1 LLAGGIDLI
10 GYSSRMKT
18 TSPTTPEYSQ
28 MTSRQQGRLLFAQ
41 GLSVSEIA
49 EQFGEPRS
57 TVESWKQRDKWK
69 LADIYDDVTLALRG
83 RLLLVI
89 GKDGKS
95 NADYK
100 ELDALFRQLE
110 RTARI
115 ERYRHGGTESDL
127 NPKLLE
133 RNATARKKKL
143 KNEISQDDLDK
154 MEKAF
159 RNKLFAYQ
167 KEWVDSV
174 EQSRIWALL
183 KSRQIGATNTFAE
196 WAIIDGLKTGK
207 NKIFMSASKA
217 QAYQFVEYIKGF
229 VLEHTDIELVG
240 DPLVINGPNGQFT
253 IYYLGTNALTAQGRH
268 GDTLMDEFMWIRNFA
283 TFKKVAS
290 GMASQKQYRQIYL
303 STPSSIL
310 HESYQFWAGKDG
322 KRKLALEIDI
332 SKAAL
337 KRPTTCADGRTR
349 QIVTLDDAEAAGCNL
364 FERDQLMLEYSD
376 DEFENLFNCEFVDD
390 SGSYFPFTI
399 LEPNMVDSW
408 QVWRDFKPFG
418 SRPYDGPVW
427 VGYDP
432 SFTGD
437 NAALAVIAPPQ
448 LPTQPYRV
456 LEHIHFKHLP
466 PHVQAQHIEK
476 VCGRYNVEYMAID
489 NTGNGMSV
497 AEHVVKFY
505 PQLVRLNYN
514 IEIKTRMALRAKEL
528 LTRRRLQFD
537 AGSQDVAKSFISIKK
552 ALTGSGGQ
560 MTLIASRSMET
571 GHADKAWAI
580 MNALERAPMTDS
592 TNPSSNGAH
601 RARIRVF
608 K

>member
-1 LLAGGIDLI
+1 MDKIPDTPDYTQLA
-10 GYSSRMKT
+10 
-18 TSPTTPEYSQ
+18 P
-28 MTSRQQGRLLFAQ
+28 RQQGRMLYAQ
-41 GLSVSEIA
+41 GFSVTEITKMLDI
-49 EQFGEPRS
+49 PRS

-69 LADIYDDVTLALRG
+69 LADIYDDVTTALRG
-83 RLLLVI
+83 RLLIVI
-89 GKDGKS
+89 GKDKKS

-100 ELDALFRQLE
+100 ELDTLFRQLE

-133 RNATARKKKL
+133 RNLSARKKKL
-143 KNEISQDDLDK
+143 KNQISEEHLDK
-154 MEKAF
+154 LEKAF
-159 RNKLFAYQ
+159 RQKLFAYQ
-167 KEWVDSV
+167 REWVDSV

-196 WAIIDGLKTGK
+196 WAFIDGLKTGK

-229 VLEHTDIELVG
+229 VLEHTDIELIG
-240 DPLVINGPNGQFT
+240 DPLVINGPNGQFS

-268 GDTLMDEFMWIRNFA
+268 GDTIMDEFMWIRNFA

-290 GMASQKQYRQIYL
+290 GMASQEKYRQIYL

-310 HESYQFWAGKDG
+310 HESYAFWAGKDG
-322 KRKLALEIDI
+322 KRKLALEIDV
-332 SKAAL
+332 SKSAL
-337 KRPTTCADGRTR
+337 KRPTPCADGRTR

-364 FERDQLMLEYSD
+364 FNREQLMLEYSD
-376 DEFENLFNCEFVDD
+376 DEFSNLFDCEFVDD
-390 SGSYFPFTI
+390 SGSYFPLSI

-408 QVWRDFKPFG
+408 QVWKDYKPFG
-418 SRPYDGPVW
+418 SKPYDGPVW

-437 NAALAVIAPPQ
+437 NAALAVIAPPSK
-448 LPTQPYRV
+448 PMQPYRL
-456 LEHIHFKHLP
+456 LERIQFKNLP

-476 VCGRYNVEYMAID
+476 VCGRYNVEYLAID

-505 PQLVRLNYN
+505 PSLVRLNYN
-514 IEIKTRMALRAKEL
+514 IEVKTRMALRAKEL

-537 AGSQDVAKSFISIKK
+537 AGSQDVAKSFLSIKK

-560 MTLIASRSMET
+560 MTLIASRSAET
-571 GHADKAWAI
+571 GHADVAWAI
-580 MNALERAPMTDS
+580 MNALERAPIVDS
-592 TNPSSNGAH
+592 TDTTTQGAS
-601 RARIRVF
+601 RSRIRVF

>member
-1 LLAGGIDLI
+1 MDKIPNTPDYSNLA
-10 GYSSRMKT
+10 
-18 TSPTTPEYSQ
+18 P
-28 MTSRQQGRLLFAQ
+28 RQQGRMLYAQ
-41 GLSVSEIA
+41 GFTVTEITNML
-49 EQFGEPRS
+49 QLPRP

-69 LADIYDDVTLALRG
+69 LADIYDDVTTALRA
-83 RLLLVI
+83 RLLIVI
-89 GKDGKS
+89 GKDKKS

-100 ELDALFRQLE
+100 ELDTLFRQLE

-133 RNATARKKKL
+133 RNLSARKKKL
-143 KNEISQDDLDK
+143 KNQITEEHLDK
-154 MEKAF
+154 LEKAF
-159 RNKLFAYQ
+159 REKLFAYQ

-174 EQSRIWALL
+174 EESRIWALL

-196 WAIIDGLKTGK
+196 WAFIDGLKTGK

-229 VLEHTDIELVG
+229 VLEHTDIELIG
-240 DPLVINGPNGQFT
+240 DPLVINGPNGQFS

-268 GDTLMDEFMWIRNFA
+268 GDTIMDEFMWIRNFA

-310 HESYQFWAGKDG
+310 HESYAFWAGKDG
-322 KRKLALEIDI
+322 KRKLALEIDV

-337 KRPTTCADGRTR
+337 KRPTPCADGRTR
-349 QIVTLDDAEAAGCNL
+349 QIVTLDDAEAAGCDL
-364 FERDQLMLEYSD
+364 FDRDQLAQEYSD
-376 DEFENLFNCEFVDD
+376 DEFSNLFDCEFVDD
-390 SGSYFPFTI
+390 SGSYFPLGI
-399 LEPNMVDSW
+399 IEPNMVDSW
-408 QVWRDFKPFG
+408 QVWKDYKPFG
-418 SRPYDGPVW
+418 SKPYDGPVW

-437 NAALAVIAPPQ
+437 NAALAVIAPPSK
-448 LPTQPYRV
+448 PMQPYRL
-456 LEHIHFKHLP
+456 LERVQFKNLP

-476 VCGRYNVEYMAID
+476 VCARYNVEYLAID

-505 PQLVRLNYN
+505 PSLVRLNYN
-514 IEIKTRMALRAKEL
+514 IEVKTRMALRAKEL
-528 LTRRRLQFD
+528 LIRRRLQFD
-537 AGSQDVAKSFISIKK
+537 AGSLDVAKSFLSIKK

-560 MTLIASRSMET
+560 MTLIAGRSAET
-571 GHADKAWAI
+571 GHADVAWAI
-580 MNALERAPMTDS
+580 MNALERAPIVDS
-592 TNPSSNGAH
+592 TDTTTQGAS
-601 RARIRVF
+601 RSRIRVF

>member
-1 LLAGGIDLI
+1 MDKIPNTPDYSKLA
-10 GYSSRMKT
+10 
-18 TSPTTPEYSQ
+18 P
-28 MTSRQQGRLLFAQ
+28 RQQGRMLYAQ
-41 GLSVSEIA
+41 GFTVTEITNML
-49 EQFGEPRS
+49 QLPRP

-69 LADIYDDVTLALRG
+69 LADIYDDVTTALRA
-83 RLLLVI
+83 RLLIVI
-89 GKDGKS
+89 GKDKKS

-100 ELDALFRQLE
+100 ELDTLFRQLE

-133 RNATARKKKL
+133 RNLSARKKKL
-143 KNEISQDDLDK
+143 KNQITEEHLDK
-154 MEKAF
+154 LEKAF
-159 RNKLFAYQ
+159 RQKLFAYQ
-167 KEWVDSV
+167 REWVDSV

-196 WAIIDGLKTGK
+196 WAFIDGLKTGK

-229 VLEHTDIELVG
+229 VLEHTDIELIG
-240 DPLVINGPNGQFT
+240 DPLVINGPNGQFS

-268 GDTLMDEFMWIRNFA
+268 GDTIMDEFMWIRNFA

-290 GMASQKQYRQIYL
+290 GMASQEKYRQIYL

-310 HESYQFWAGKDG
+310 HESYAFWAGKDG
-322 KRKLALEIDI
+322 KRKLALEIDV

-337 KRPTTCADGRTR
+337 KRPTPCADGRTR
-349 QIVTLDDAEAAGCNL
+349 QIVTLDDAEAAGCDL
-364 FERDQLMLEYSD
+364 FNREQLMLEYSD
-376 DEFENLFNCEFVDD
+376 DEFSNLFDCEFVDD
-390 SGSYFPFTI
+390 SGSYFPLSI

-408 QVWRDFKPFG
+408 QVWKDYKPFG
-418 SRPYDGPVW
+418 SKPYDGPVW

-437 NAALAVIAPPQ
+437 NAALAVIAPPSK
-448 LPTQPYRV
+448 PMQPYRL
-456 LEHIHFKHLP
+456 LERIQFKNLP

-476 VCGRYNVEYMAID
+476 VCGRYNVEYLAID

-505 PQLVRLNYN
+505 PSLVRLNYN
-514 IEIKTRMALRAKEL
+514 IEVKTRMALRAKEL

-537 AGSQDVAKSFISIKK
+537 AGSQDVAKSFLSIKK

-560 MTLIASRSMET
+560 MTLIASRSAET
-571 GHADKAWAI
+571 GHADVAWAI
-580 MNALERAPMTDS
+580 MNALERAPIVDS
-592 TNPSSNGAH
+592 TDTTTQGAS
-601 RARIRVF
+601 RSRIRVF

>member
-1 LLAGGIDLI
+1 MDKIPNTPDYSNLA
-10 GYSSRMKT
+10 
-18 TSPTTPEYSQ
+18 P
-28 MTSRQQGRLLFAQ
+28 RQQGRMLYAQ
-41 GLSVSEIA
+41 GFTVTEITNML
-49 EQFGEPRS
+49 QLPRP

-69 LADIYDDVTLALRG
+69 LADIYDDVTTALRA
-83 RLLLVI
+83 RLLIVI
-89 GKDGKS
+89 GKDKKS

-100 ELDALFRQLE
+100 ELDTLFRQLE

-133 RNATARKKKL
+133 RNLSARKKKL
-143 KNEISQDDLDK
+143 KNQITEEHLDK
-154 MEKAF
+154 LEKAF
-159 RNKLFAYQ
+159 REKLFAYQ

-174 EQSRIWALL
+174 EESRIWALL

-196 WAIIDGLKTGK
+196 WAFIDGLKTGK

-229 VLEHTDIELVG
+229 VLEHTDIELIG
-240 DPLVINGPNGQFT
+240 DPLVINGPNGQFS

-268 GDTLMDEFMWIRNFA
+268 GDTIMDEFMWIRNFA

-290 GMASQKQYRQIYL
+290 GMASQEKYRQIYL

-310 HESYQFWAGKDG
+310 HESYAFWAGKDG
-322 KRKLALEIDI
+322 KRKLALEIDV
-332 SKAAL
+332 SKSAL
-337 KRPTTCADGRTR
+337 KRPTPCADGRTR
-349 QIVTLDDAEAAGCNL
+349 QIVTLDDAEAAGCDL
-364 FERDQLMLEYSD
+364 FNREQLMLEYSD
-376 DEFENLFNCEFVDD
+376 DEFSNLFDCEFVDD
-390 SGSYFPFTI
+390 SGSYFPLSI

-408 QVWRDFKPFG
+408 QVWKDYKPFG
-418 SRPYDGPVW
+418 SKPYDGPVW

-437 NAALAVIAPPQ
+437 NAALAVIAPPSK
-448 LPTQPYRV
+448 PMQPYRL
-456 LEHIHFKHLP
+456 LERIQFKNLP

-476 VCGRYNVEYMAID
+476 VCGRYNVDYLAID

-497 AEHVVKFY
+497 AEHVAKFY
-505 PQLVRLNYN
+505 PSLVRLNYN
-514 IEIKTRMALRAKEL
+514 IELKTRMALRAKEL

-537 AGSQDVAKSFISIKK
+537 AGSQDVAKSFLSIKK
-552 ALTGSGGQ
+552 ALTGCGGQ
-560 MTLIASRSMET
+560 MTLIAGRSAET
-571 GHADKAWAI
+571 GHADVAWAI
-580 MNALERAPMTDS
+580 MNALERAPIVDS
-592 TNPSSNGAH
+592 TDTTTQGAS
-601 RARIRVF
+601 RSRIRVF

>member
-1 LLAGGIDLI
+1 MNKTIDL
-10 GYSSRMKT
+10 
-18 TSPTTPEYSQ
+18 TPDYSQ
-28 MTSRQQGRLLFAQ
+28 LAPRQQGRMLFAQ
-41 GLSVSEIA
+41 GFSVTEIA
-49 EQFGEPRS
+49 ALLSATRS
-57 TVESWKQRDKWK
+57 TVESWRNRDKWK
-69 LADIYDDVTLALRG
+69 LADIYDDVTMGLRA

-89 GKDGKS
+89 GKDQKS

-133 RNATARKKKL
+133 RNASARKKKL
-143 KNEISQDDLDK
+143 KNQIDDEQLAAL
-154 MEKAF
+154 EKAF
-159 RNKLFAYQ
+159 RDKLFAYQ

-174 EQSRIWALL
+174 ERSRVWVLL
-183 KSRQIGATNTFAE
+183 KSRQIGATHMFAL
-196 WAIIDGLKTGK
+196 WAILDGLKTGK

-217 QAYQFVEYIKGF
+217 QAYQFIEYIKGF

-240 DPLVINGPNGQFT
+240 DPLVINGPNGQFS

-310 HESYQFWAGKDG
+310 HESYAFWAGKDG
-322 KRKLALEIDI
+322 KRKLAMEIDV

-337 KRPTTCADGRTR
+337 KRPTPCADRRTR

-364 FERDQLMLEYSD
+364 FDREDLLAEYSD
-376 DEFENLFNCEFVDD
+376 DEYANLFNCEFVDD
-390 SGSYFPFTI
+390 SGSYFPLSI

-408 QVWRDFKPFG
+408 EIWKDFKPFG
-418 SRPYDGPVW
+418 TRPYDGPVW

-448 LPTQPYRV
+448 TPMQPYRV
-456 LEHIHFKHLP
+456 LEQVQFKNLP
-466 PHVQAQHIEK
+466 PHVQAQHIQK
-476 VCGRYNVEYMAID
+476 ICARYNVEFLAVD

-497 AEHVVKFY
+497 SEHVSKFY
-505 PQLVRLNYN
+505 PSLKRLNYSV
-514 IEIKTRMALRAKEL
+514 ELKTRMALRAKEL

-537 AGSQDVAKSFISIKK
+537 AGAQHVAKSFISIKK
-552 ALTGSGGQ
+552 ALTSSGSQ
-560 MTLIASRSMET
+560 MTLVAGRSAET
-571 GHADKAWAI
+571 GHADVAWAI
-580 MNALERAPMTDS
+580 MNALEAAPIVDTTDI
-592 TNPSSNGAH
+592 NQQGAQ

-608 K
+608 S